1 VISEESTG
9 EVNVQMYGANMPV
22 LVETEREFELSKKMH
37 EPPKKDTTDVVLSPM
52 PGTVMS
58 YAVKEG
64 DSVEDG
70 QELCIVEAMKM
81 QNIIR
86 SHRQGVIQSLL
97 VKKGSSVAADQVIV
111 QLVPVGGD
119 ESDVKVAA

>member
-1 VISEESTG
+1 MISEETTG

-22 LVETEREFELSKKMH
+22 LVETEREFELSKRMH
-37 EPPKKDTTDVVLSPM
+37 EPPKKDTTDVVQSPM

-86 SHRQGVIQSLL
+86 SHRKGIVESLL

-111 QLVPVGGD
+111 KLVPEVSA
-119 ESDVKVAA
+119 ESDAKAA